1 MKKKFRFISI
11 FTLAITI
18 LCSCSKSSIKIDSFK
33 DKVFANKENL
43 IYIVGKENKMSKIF
57 KENDLVLISLKNP
70 SSYKIFKNA
79 KVTKKDKKNFLTCDN
94 LTLNLEIENEK
105 TLKDTDKNVEYKE
118 IDKNDIE
125 KKNIFSKLDSENKV
139 DVTDEIDKISNKSF
153 TSDSGVSIIVA
164 LHENKELS
172 VFVKENGKEKNYK
185 NAKLVKENG
194 KTYVKADNFPY
205 KLLYKSINMLVDE
218 NTNIEYKLNNKR

>member
-1 MKKKFRFISI
+1 
-11 FTLAITI
+11 
-18 LCSCSKSSIKIDSFK
+18 
-33 DKVFANKENL
+33 
-43 IYIVGKENKMSKIF
+43 MSKIF
-57 KENDLVLISLKNP
+57 KENDLVLISLNNP

-185 NAKLVKENG
+185 NAKLVKENK